1 MAPVKGL
8 LPLAEGLPLARRRAV
23 RALGGLALLAIL
35 GCLALVVGGAPE
47 TARPLSLAVALSGTA
62 AVLARSLSFRTERA
76 AWLVMSSGLLLA
88 TVGSVYAA
96 LAFAGPAER
105 PVPSAADAIALS
117 SYFCAYI
124 GFTLLLRTR
133 VQSMPA
139 SIWLDGLIGGLC
151 VAALGAAFAFEP
163 VLHRTSGNFVEAVTN
178 LVFPVADLVL
188 IALAVLSLALAGWRP
203 GRRWAMLGLAMV
215 AVAVADGA
223 FLLGA
228 TDQGAASGALV
239 ALLWALPAPLVMIAA
254 FQPPQQVRARTD
266 EWPVLVPPVVF
277 ALGALGLLVYG
288 NVAGMNEIA
297 LALSAG
303 AVVAAMG
310 RTVLTLREVR
320 LLAESRR
327 QANTDDLTGL
337 PNRRSFQRELESYT
351 REANATGEPLALM
364 LIDLDGFKELNDTL
378 GHHAGDLVLEQLGP
392 RLAGAVRTGDFL
404 ARLGGDEFAVLMPG
418 VSGEE
423 GATRAAERVRSAL
436 RAGFMLAGMTIHID
450 ASAGIAIFG
459 EHAEDAD
466 TLLQRADIAM
476 YQAKGE
482 QAGSRLYDATRDRY
496 SRDRLELTGQL
507 RDAIDAGEL
516 VVYFQPKVEM
526 AGGAVVGAEALVRWQ
541 HPERGL
547 VPPSEFIPLA
557 EQTGLMQPLTLFVL
571 ERSLAACRR
580 WHASGRDMSVAV
592 NVATANLFD
601 REFPAVVGRL
611 LLASGVDPA
620 KLVIEITE
628 NSVMTDPQRG
638 GAVLG
643 ELRELG
649 VELALDDFGTGYSSL
664 SYLARLPVS
673 ELKIDRSF
681 VMDLMVR
688 SNEVIVSAVGDLAR
702 NLGLR
707 LVAEGVEDL
716 PTWRRLRTHG
726 CNEAQGFYLAR
737 PMPEHE
743 LKAWLE
749 AYDPGALG
757 LIPAAGE
764 SDPYLDAAWAQTAS
778 SSYRL

>member
-1 MAPVKGL
+1 MAPIKGL
-8 LPLAEGLPLARRRAV
+8 LPLAEGLPPARKHGV
-23 RALGGLALLAIL
+23 RALAGLALLAIL
-35 GCLALVVGGAPE
+35 ACLALVAGGAAE
-47 TARPLSLAVALSGTA
+47 SARALSLAIALAGTT
-62 AVLARSLSFRTERA
+62 AVLVRSMTFRTERA
-76 AWLVMSSGLLLA
+76 AWLVMGFGLLLA

-96 LAFAGPAER
+96 LAYSDPASR

-117 SYFCAYI
+117 SYICAYI

-133 VQSMPA
+133 VQRMPA
-139 SIWLDGLIGGLC
+139 SIWLDGVIGGLC
-151 VAALGAAFAFEP
+151 LAAVVAAFVLEP
-163 VLHRTSGNFVEAVTN
+163 VLHATSGNFLEAATN
-178 LVFPVADLVL
+178 LVFPIGDLVL
-188 IALAVLSLALAGWRP
+188 IALVTLSFALTGWRP
-203 GRRWAMLGLAMV
+203 GRRWAMLGLAMC
-215 AVAVADGA
+215 ACAVADGA

-228 TDQGAASGALV
+228 MELGTASAALV
-239 ALLWALPAPLVMIAA
+239 AVLWALPAPLVMVAA
-254 FQPPQQVRARTD
+254 FEPPQQVNARTD

-277 ALGALGLLVYG
+277 ALGALALLVYG
-288 NVAGMNEIA
+288 NVAGMSEIA
-297 LALSAG
+297 LGLSAG
-303 AVVAAMG
+303 AVVAALG

-320 LLAESRR
+320 SLAESRR
-327 QANTDDLTGL
+327 QAHTDDLTGL
-337 PNRRSFQRELESYT
+337 PNRRSFQRELERYT
-351 REANATGEPLALM
+351 REAQANGEALALM

-392 RLAGAVRTGDFL
+392 RLTGAIRTGDFL

-423 GATRAAERVRSAL
+423 SSVRAAERVRTAL
-436 RAGFMLAGMTIHID
+436 RAGFTLAGMTIHID
-450 ASAGIAIFG
+450 ASAGIALFG
-459 EHAEDAD
+459 EHADDGD

-482 QAGSRLYDATRDRY
+482 QASCRLYDATRDRY

-507 RDAIDAGEL
+507 RDAIEADEL
-516 VVYFQPKVEM
+516 VVYFQPKVDM
-526 AGGAVVGAEALVRWQ
+526 VGGAPVGAEALVRWQ

-547 VPPSEFIPLA
+547 VPPTEFIPLA

-580 WHASGRDMSVAV
+580 WHASGRDLSVAV

-601 REFPAVVGRL
+601 REFPAAVGRL
-611 LLASGVDPA
+611 LLASGVHPS
-620 KLVIEITE
+620 KLVLEITE

-643 ELRELG
+643 ELRDLG

-726 CNEAQGFYLAR
+726 CHEAQGYYLAK
-737 PMPEHE
+737 PMPENE
-743 LKAWLE
+743 LAAWLE
-749 AYDPGALG
+749 TYDPAALG
-757 LIPAAGE
+757 LAPDAGE
-764 SDPYLDAAWAQTAS
+764 SDPYLDAAWAQAAS
-778 SSYRL
+778 SSSRT